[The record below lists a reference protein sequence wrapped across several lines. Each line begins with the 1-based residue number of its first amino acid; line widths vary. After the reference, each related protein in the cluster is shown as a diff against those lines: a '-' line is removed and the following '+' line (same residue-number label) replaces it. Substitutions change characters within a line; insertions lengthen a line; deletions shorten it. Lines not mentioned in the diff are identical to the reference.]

1 MASKPIRRS
10 VTGLTNKNASNSNL
24 SSTGQPT
31 SVSNGHPKQCVCK
44 TCTCGRHRCTGRDHS
59 NVTSVGGHA
68 TFEGTTEN
76 RSEFRAHTLP
86 PRPPVPQ
93 FHPTYHFIV
102 FMQPKERPKPP
113 ASLPLEGMTESKA
126 QYKQHELPPKHPVRD
141 IIQFYGDECRNML
154 RSTHRIQTRWMV
166 PVSTT
171 TVSRCGRGKV
181 FPRSLQRPYGR
192 LTLKSLMVQPP
203 TSLIS
208 RASKLLL

>member
-1 MASKPIRRS
+1 MPKNNRHDAIHYAFFQLSVSHTSQCQTKRTLRQRNRIQVLGTKPQPPQRGTNKHISPIDDETYSMASKPIRRS

-102 FMQPKERPKPP
+102 FM
-113 ASLPLEGMTESKA
+113 
-126 QYKQHELPPKHPVRD
+126 
-141 IIQFYGDECRNML
+141 
-154 RSTHRIQTRWMV
+154 
-166 PVSTT
+166 
-171 TVSRCGRGKV
+171 
-181 FPRSLQRPYGR
+181 
-192 LTLKSLMVQPP
+192 
-203 TSLIS
+203 
-208 RASKLLL
+208 